1 LEREMAEKKRLE
13 SGMETIMSSIKG
25 KQQLESPEASAD
37 LSEGG
42 MSGAQTARRS
52 QRRTATPSSPWSVK
66 LPDVLMD
73 DGDDVDAGDALD
85 GISRRLVFGKSDAG
99 DRVPAGASAGA
110 GAGGG
115 GGGRVMDTPTSSIS
129 SSATMSASHA
139 RRNSN
144 KKRTVVPSP
153 EEFAEVMEVMTAH
166 ASAIAS
172 ASPSSSVRDTGSGH
186 NALECDGPD
195 IILLPRVAA
204 QGDASTRRRDAM
216 AARATTI
223 ATSVVLILLVGA
235 VIYHPAALLEAAAAL
250 SAPSAS
256 PWSFELAKASL
267 NDLASSNSSLSGLSL
282 LPRLLSSLSPST
294 SSSSSSSSSAHPGT
308 DASGGSSERAKRTA
322 QGEVQSQARDNR
334 KLNSQANDSRRAPAV
349 DADASA
355 PKARSKQTRKET
367 PRAAG
372 EARADAAHAGEQ
384 ARVQRADK
392 FVGSKVKPR
401 ASSDG
406 QRAQGVRSSRRGGAS
421 STVVPSPGIRARIMS
436 VVSIAVEAVKRAAIV
451 FAILILV
458 DHLIFV

>member
-1 LEREMAEKKRLE
+1 MAEKKRLE
-13 SGMETIMSSIKG
+13 SGMETIMSSLRG

-37 LSEGG
+37 LSEAG

-73 DGDDVDAGDALD
+73 DGDDAEAGDALD
-85 GISRRLVFGKSDAG
+85 GISRRLFFGKSDAG
-99 DRVPAGASAGA
+99 DSVPAGAV
-110 GAGGG
+110 
-115 GGGRVMDTPTSSIS
+115 GRVMDPPTSSIS
-129 SSATMSASHA
+129 SSTTASASHA

-172 ASPSSSVRDTGSGH
+172 ASPSSSVRDAGSGRD
-186 NALECDGPD
+186 ALECDGPD
-195 IILLPRVAA
+195 IILSSRAAA
-204 QGDASTRRRDAM
+204 QGNARARRGDAM

-223 ATSVVLILLVGA
+223 ATSVVLILLAGA

-267 NDLASSNSSLSGLSL
+267 NDIASSFTFLSESSL
-282 LPRLLSSLSPST
+282 LPRLLSPFSPST
-294 SSSSSSSSSAHPGT
+294 SSSSSSSFSSSSAHPGA
-308 DASGGSSERAKRTA
+308 DASGGSSERAKWAT
-322 QGEVQSQARDNR
+322 QDKVLSQARDNR
-334 KLNSQANDSRRAPAV
+334 SLNSKANDSRRAPAV
-349 DADASA
+349 GAHAAAS
-355 PKARSKQTRKET
+355 KARSEQTRKET
-367 PRAAG
+367 RAAG

-384 ARVQRADK
+384 DRFQRPDK
-392 FVGSKVKPR
+392 FVGSKAKPR
-401 ASSDG
+401 AASDG
-406 QRAQGVRSSRRGGAS
+406 QRAQGVRSSRRVGA
-421 STVVPSPGIRARIMS
+421 STVVSSPGIRARIMS

>member
-1 LEREMAEKKRLE
+1 MAEKKRLE
-13 SGMETIMSSIKG
+13 SGMETMIMSSLRG

-37 LSEGG
+37 LSEAG

-73 DGDDVDAGDALD
+73 DGDDAEAGDALD
-85 GISRRLVFGKSDAG
+85 GISRRLFFGKSDAG
-99 DRVPAGASAGA
+99 DSVPAGAV
-110 GAGGG
+110 
-115 GGGRVMDTPTSSIS
+115 GRVMDPPTSSIS
-129 SSATMSASHA
+129 SSTTASASHA

-172 ASPSSSVRDTGSGH
+172 ASPSSSVRDAGSGRD
-186 NALECDGPD
+186 ALECDGSD
-195 IILLPRVAA
+195 IILSSRAAA
-204 QGDASTRRRDAM
+204 QGNARARRGDAM

-223 ATSVVLILLVGA
+223 ATSVVVILLAGA

-267 NDLASSNSSLSGLSL
+267 NDIASSFTFLSESSL
-282 LPRLLSSLSPST
+282 LPRLLSPFSPST
-294 SSSSSSSSSAHPGT
+294 SSSSSFSSSSAHPGA
-308 DASGGSSERAKRTA
+308 DASGGTSERAKRAT
-322 QGEVQSQARDNR
+322 QDKVLSQARDNR
-334 KLNSQANDSRRAPAV
+334 SLNSKANDSRRAPAV
-349 DADASA
+349 GAHAAAS
-355 PKARSKQTRKET
+355 KARSEQTRKET
-367 PRAAG
+367 RAAG

-384 ARVQRADK
+384 DRFQRPDK
-392 FVGSKVKPR
+392 FVGSKAKPR
-401 ASSDG
+401 AASDG
-406 QRAQGVRSSRRGGAS
+406 QRAQGVRSSRRVGA
-421 STVVPSPGIRARIMS
+421 STVVSSPGIRARIMS